1 MSVSYEI
8 PNFEHTDSG
17 IVHSRP
23 LGTKVGGLY
32 QNVSWSEVA
41 LQGVPIDTT
50 LNLEVQDKV
59 IDSCLPTPELL
70 STQRHGCR
78 RGTSVSGKP
87 YWLDLNNQSA
97 QERHIWKWMTRP
109 GSHFQTLVS
118 TSMLKTPEICIKG
131 LGSDYG
137 KGSKPKHVKGV
148 KPTYEHT
155 GRPVPQT
162 KSKKY
167 QTKPR
172 IKSKEH
178 RAKHAKH
185 DN

>member
-32 QNVSWSEVA
+32 QNVSWAEVA

-50 LNLEVQDKV
+50 MNLEVQDQIIESNQMV
-59 IDSCLPTPELL
+59 SAMLQECRPPSENTEDSEETDDSE
-70 STQRHGCR
+70 
-78 RGTSVSGKP
+78 TSEV
-87 YWLDLNNQSA
+87 
-97 QERHIWKWMTRP
+97 
-109 GSHFQTLVS
+109 
-118 TSMLKTPEICIKG
+118 CIKT
-131 LGSDYG
+131 LGTTDYG
-137 KGSKPKHVKGV
+137 KGEKPKHVKGN

-155 GRPVPQT
+155 GRPIPQT

-185 DN
+185 EA

>member
-50 LNLEVQDKV
+50 MGLEVQDQIIESNQMV
-59 IDSCLPTPELL
+59 SMMLEECHYSSENTDNYDDSETPE
-70 STQRHGCR
+70 
-78 RGTSVSGKP
+78 V
-87 YWLDLNNQSA
+87 
-97 QERHIWKWMTRP
+97 
-109 GSHFQTLVS
+109 
-118 TSMLKTPEICIKG
+118 CIKT
-131 LGSDYG
+131 LGTTDYG
-137 KGSKPKHVKGV
+137 KGTKPKHVKGV

-155 GRPVPQT
+155 GRPVPQNT
-162 KSKKY
+162 SKKY

-178 RAKHAKH
+178 RAKHGKH
-185 DN
+185 EE

>member
-8 PNFEHTDSG
+8 PNFEHTESG

-23 LGTKVGGLY
+23 LGTKVGGFY

-50 LNLEVQDKV
+50 LNLEVQDQIIESSQMV
-59 IDSCLPTPELL
+59 SEMLEECPDSTENNEEGDSEDSDTPE
-70 STQRHGCR
+70 
-78 RGTSVSGKP
+78 V
-87 YWLDLNNQSA
+87 
-97 QERHIWKWMTRP
+97 
-109 GSHFQTLVS
+109 
-118 TSMLKTPEICIKG
+118 CIKT
-131 LGSDYG
+131 LGADYG
-137 KGSKPKHVKGV
+137 KGDKPKHVKGV

-155 GRPVPQT
+155 GRPVPQN

>member
-8 PNFEHTDSG
+8 PNFEHTESG

-23 LGTKVGGLY
+23 LGTKVGGFY

-50 LNLEVQDKV
+50 LNLEVQDQIIESSQMV
-59 IDSCLPTPELL
+59 SEMLEECHDSSEETGE
-70 STQRHGCR
+70 TGDTE
-78 RGTSVSGKP
+78 GN
-87 YWLDLNNQSA
+87 D
-97 QERHIWKWMTRP
+97 
-109 GSHFQTLVS
+109 
-118 TSMLKTPEICIKG
+118 ICIKT
-131 LGSDYG
+131 LGSTDYG
-137 KGSKPKHVKGV
+137 KGDKPKHVKGV

-155 GRPVPQT
+155 GRPVPQNKT
-162 KSKKY
+162 KKY

-185 DN
+185 EN

>member
-32 QNVSWSEVA
+32 QNVSWAEVA
-41 LQGVPIDTT
+41 IQGVPIDTT
-50 LNLEVQDKV
+50 MNLEVQDQIIGSNQMV
-59 IDSCLPTPELL
+59 SEILEECQDSSEDSEDSETPE
-70 STQRHGCR
+70 
-78 RGTSVSGKP
+78 V
-87 YWLDLNNQSA
+87 
-97 QERHIWKWMTRP
+97 
-109 GSHFQTLVS
+109 
-118 TSMLKTPEICIKG
+118 CIKT
-131 LGSDYG
+131 LGTTDYG
-137 KGSKPKHVKGV
+137 KGTKPKHVKGI

-155 GRPVPQT
+155 GRPIPQNKT
-162 KSKKY
+162 KKY

-178 RAKHAKH
+178 RVKHAKH
-185 DN
+185 LL